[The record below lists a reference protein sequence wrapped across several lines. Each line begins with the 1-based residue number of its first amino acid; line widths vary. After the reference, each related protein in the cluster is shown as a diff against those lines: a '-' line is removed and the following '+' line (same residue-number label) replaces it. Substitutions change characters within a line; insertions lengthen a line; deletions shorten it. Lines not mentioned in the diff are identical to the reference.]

1 MGWRGYKNCYRM
13 ESVWTHQMRYM
24 CVIRTDSWFT
34 ELVLLWFAMV
44 INVSIASRMDQQL
57 FRMPARRDKLNF

>member
-1 MGWRGYKNCYRM
+1 M
-13 ESVWTHQMRYM
+13 
-24 CVIRTDSWFT
+24 IRTDSWFT

>member
-13 ESVWTHQMRYM
+13 ESVWTYQMRYM
-24 CVIRTDSWFT
+24 CMIRTDSWFT